1 MRTAGGIASFFLFC
15 SFFSAQ
21 PSQPEPLSSQR
32 QNSPITQ
39 DLSHGA
45 TFTVRIA
52 PGLPEFTF
60 KALPHFEQV
69 DDNGDPQSTIREVQV
84 FRGDS
89 RHPVQI
95 LNGCSWEAMEPPR
108 VGLEWFRAADIN
120 FDGYKDIYILTN
132 WGVTGNQ
139 FGCVWL
145 YNTATGSFDFSS
157 AFSQLETMT
166 LHPESK
172 TITTFSNNGN
182 AGNDFH
188 AAKYAVENNRLVLI
202 MQIAQDWDS
211 RRQQFHCVVK
221 QRRGHG
227 PELATL
233 HDVWTAPGENGD
245 GPCDMNGVVHT
256 STR

>member
-1 MRTAGGIASFFLFC
+1 M
-15 SFFSAQ
+15 
-21 PSQPEPLSSQR
+21 
-32 QNSPITQ
+32 
-39 DLSHGA
+39 
-45 TFTVRIA
+45 
-52 PGLPEFTF
+52 
-60 KALPHFEQV
+60 
-69 DDNGDPQSTIREVQV
+69 
-84 FRGDS
+84 
-89 RHPVQI
+89 
-95 LNGCSWEAMEPPR
+95 
-108 VGLEWFRAADIN
+108 GLEWFRAADIN